1 MKRPRFIP
9 LPIVFLCWYFA
20 LSPLGT
26 KAGPQ
31 FIRHLPN
38 LTINAFVQ
46 DSIGYVWIATGNGL
60 CRYNGQLYYYYQN
73 EPDNPSSLPDNRIH
87 ALHTAP
93 DGVLWIVSDSGIST
107 YDSMHDCFRH
117 VLCRKGLHGIAASGS
132 RVLCYGPGGMVLL
145 DTTEASVIHQAW
157 DARHCP
163 DVLEADGNGDFWG
176 AFSGNPASMLR
187 YGPDLAVRDSL
198 VLPHKTAFYS
208 SCHDRKGRI
217 WLGMEQGIF
226 VLDPV
231 SGESADDP
239 ALARCLKHVA
249 DYCVSMLFSDRAG
262 TVYIGTRGD
271 NIHTFNTS
279 NGNAEYNI
287 VNRFQLSYT
296 SDFRCGFS
304 DMEGNVWIGTGD
316 RGYSV
321 RYAHR
326 KNFTVSGRLA
336 KLTQGKYINAITLQ
350 QDGTLWV
357 GSRYKGLLAYNSRNP
372 VAQWYSVANCAF
384 MRQIASNGIEA
395 LYAASDQRL
404 WINLADRIVVCDT
417 RLTRITGH
425 ELLPERLA
433 VNRFCEDSDG
443 RVWAAARNGLV
454 VWERSDSP
462 RRLFSDRDVQDVVRL
477 DDTTLL
483 AAVSG
488 AGIFAVDTRR
498 LRTRRCFESSDS
510 LVIRGLRNL
519 SCLLPGD
526 DRSLWIGTRSN
537 GLLHCDSTGLFSSY
551 TLGKGLASNEISDL
565 ARDASGNLWV
575 STSYGLSLLT
585 AGADHVINYFQSD
598 RLQTQQFCP
607 HCVLATPSTL
617 YFGGNLG
624 LAQFSPQRI
633 LSQISK
639 QPVQLVF
646 TEIRINSVVQV
657 PLENGLLT
665 RALNDTERIVL
676 NHKQRNI
683 DIGYEAVAFL
693 SPEKIRFAY
702 RLSGRNVDS
711 EWKYVEN
718 LRNAN
723 YAHLPAGRY
732 LFELKAQN
740 PDGFWNAEPRRL
752 EIIIRPSPLL
762 TWYAF
767 LFYVL
772 AVGGGA
778 WFANRF
784 YLRRKLQKMELT
796 LARTELEREKELT
809 NMKINFFT
817 NISHE
822 LRTPLTLI
830 YGPVNILPEVTDRNR
845 MRELISLINYNIQ
858 KLLDLVDQTLN
869 LSRIENDTLP
879 LSVCRQDI
887 LPYVHRLL
895 GSFTCYADEKQIS
908 MRLESTPSEHL
919 VVALDLDKFGK
930 ILSNLLSNALKY
942 TPEDGHVEV
951 VLRLGSELPESLAD
965 AFPASQYLIVSVCDD
980 GIGMSQQDIER
991 IFERYKRLT
1000 QSERSTVGSGIGL
1013 HYVKQLLRVHKGSI
1027 AAEVRPS
1034 GGMSFTFAIPV
1045 DKALYELSDE
1055 PTITTEFI
1063 DGMTSAAVEPCASL
1077 ESEEIVPQV
1086 EKAEESR
1093 PKIVIVEDNPQLRH
1107 YCKMIF
1113 TPHYQVFTAENGL
1126 DGLDLVNA
1134 EMPDVVITDLLMS
1147 KMDGYEL
1154 CRRIKGDLV
1163 LSHIPVIMLTAKSSD
1178 QDKIIG
1184 YQEGANV
1191 YITKPFNP
1199 RLLQTVVGN
1208 LLASQKRI
1216 REMILSQS
1224 GKPLAEREIPDA
1236 SGIPGDEIGNG
1247 VRLSPADQ
1255 AFLDKLC
1262 RMIDENLSDCTL
1274 NIHTI
1279 CIEMCMSRASFFRKI
1294 KSLTGVTPNQFIL
1307 IYRLN
1312 RAAEMVRSREF
1323 RFNEIADLV
1332 GFSSQSHFSRCFKQ
1346 HFGVSP
1352 KEYVNRS

>member
-9 LPIVFLCWYFA
+9 LPIVLLCWYFA

-38 LTINAFVQ
+38 LTINAFAQ

-60 CRYNGQLYYYYQN
+60 CRYNGQIYYYYQN

-145 DTTEASVIHQAW
+145 DTAEASVIHQAW
-157 DARHCP
+157 DAQHCP

-176 AFSGNPASMLR
+176 ARSGNPASMLR
-187 YGPDLAVRDSL
+187 YGPNLAVCDSL
-198 VLPHKTAFYS
+198 VLSHKTAFYS

-217 WLGMEQGIF
+217 WFGMEQGIF

-231 SGESADDP
+231 SGKPADDP
-239 ALARCLKHVA
+239 ALLRFLRYVS
-249 DYCVSMLFSDRAG
+249 DYCVSMLFSDRSG
-262 TVYIGTRGD
+262 TVHIGTRGD

-279 NGNAEYNI
+279 NGDAEYNI

-321 RYAHR
+321 RHAHR
-326 KNFTVSGRLA
+326 KNFTVRGRLA
-336 KLTQGKYINAITLQ
+336 KLTQGKYINAITLR

-372 VAQWYSVANCAF
+372 VAQWYSIANCAF

-395 LYAASDQRL
+395 LYATSDQRL

-443 RVWAAARNGLV
+443 RMWAATRNGLV
-454 VWERSDSP
+454 VWNHSDSTM
-462 RRLFSDRDVQDVVRL
+462 RLFSDRDVQDVVHL

-488 AGIFAVDTRR
+488 AGIFEVDTRR

-510 LVIRGLRNL
+510 LVVRGLRNP
-519 SCLLPGD
+519 SCLLPGN

-565 ARDASGNLWV
+565 AQDASGNLWV

-639 QPVQLVF
+639 RPVQLIF
-646 TEIRINSVVQV
+646 QEIRINSVAQT
-657 PLENGLLT
+657 PSENGILT

-683 DIGYEAVAFL
+683 DIAYEAVAFL
-693 SPEKIRFAY
+693 SPEKISFAY
-702 RLSGRNVDS
+702 RLCGRNVDS
-711 EWKYVEN
+711 EWKYVDN
-718 LRNAN
+718 LRNAS

-732 LFELKAQN
+732 LFELTARN

-767 LFYVL
+767 LFYIL

-784 YLRRKLQKMELT
+784 YLRRKLQKMELH
-796 LARTELEREKELT
+796 LARTELEHEKELT
-809 NMKINFFT
+809 NLKINFFT

-830 YGPVNILPEVTDRNR
+830 YGPVNILPEVTDKNR
-845 MRELISLINYNIQ
+845 MRELIALINYNIQ

-887 LPYVHRLL
+887 LPYVRRLL
-895 GSFTCYADEKQIS
+895 DSFACYADEKRIS
-908 MRLESTPSEHL
+908 LRLESTPSDRF
-919 VVALDLDKFGK
+919 VVAIDLDKFGK

-942 TPEDGHVEV
+942 TPEEGHVEV
-951 VLRLGSELPESLAD
+951 LLSLCSEIPESLSEAL
-965 AFPASQYLIVSVCDD
+965 PASQYLVVSVCDD
-980 GIGMSQQDIER
+980 GIGMSQQDIDC
-991 IFERYKRLT
+991 IFDRYRRLS
-1000 QSERSTVGSGIGL
+1000 QSERSAVGSGIGL

-1027 AAEVRPS
+1027 AAEIRPS
-1034 GGMSFTFAIPV
+1034 SGMRFTFAIPV
-1045 DKALYELSDE
+1045 DESLYDLSAE
-1055 PTITTEFI
+1055 PAIATEFI
-1063 DGMTSAAVEPCASL
+1063 DGMTSAAVALYSDLDP
-1077 ESEEIVPQV
+1077 EEDLPKR
-1086 EKAEESR
+1086 EEAEESC
-1093 PKIVIVEDNPQLRH
+1093 PKLVIVEDNPQLRH

-1113 TPHYQVFTAENGL
+1113 TPQYRVFTTGNGL
-1126 DGLDLVNA
+1126 DGFDLIQA
-1134 EMPDVVITDLLMS
+1134 EMPDVVITDVLMS

-1154 CRRIKGDLV
+1154 CRRIKSDFV

-1178 QDKIIG
+1178 QDKITG

-1199 RLLQTVVGN
+1199 RLLQTVVDN
-1208 LLASQKRI
+1208 LLTSQKRI

-1224 GKPLAEREIPDA
+1224 GKPLTDTRAAD
-1236 SGIPGDEIGNG
+1236 SPGDEFGNG
-1247 VRLSPADQ
+1247 IHLSSSDR
-1255 AFLDKLC
+1255 AFLDKLG
-1262 RMIDENLSDCTL
+1262 RMIDENISDCTL
-1274 NIHTI
+1274 NIHTL
-1279 CIEMCMSRASFFRKI
+1279 CTEMCMSRASFFRKI

-1323 RFNEIADLV
+1323 RLNEIADLV

-1352 KEYVNRS
+1352 KEYATRA